1 MSINNW
7 KMDDRPREKMNVSGA
22 ASLSDSELLAILI
35 NSGTRDKSAV
45 DVAREILA
53 SVGNSLNAL
62 TGTSK
67 DRLCAIQ
74 GIGEAKASRL
84 LAAFEL
90 AVRIQSEPS
99 GPRMRITA
107 SSTVSR
113 IFSPLL
119 RNLQHEECWVLFL
132 NKANKIIA
140 KEKVST
146 GGVSG
151 AVLDPRIIIRKAV
164 DKLAS
169 AIILVHNHPSGNPT
183 PSELDR
189 RQTRVLRD
197 AAALLDIALLDH
209 VIIAGDRYYSFS
221 DEGQ

>member
-1 MSINNW
+1 
-7 KMDDRPREKMNVSGA
+7 MDDRPREKMNVSGA

-35 NSGTRDKSAV
+35 NSGTQDKSAI

-53 SVGNSLNAL
+53 SAGNSLNAL
-62 TGTSK
+62 SGISM
-67 DRLCAIQ
+67 DRLCAVQ

-90 AVRIQSEPS
+90 AVRLQSEPTT
-99 GPRMRITA
+99 PKMRITA
-107 SSTVSR
+107 SSSVCR
-113 IFSPLL
+113 IFSPVL

-151 AVLDPRIIIRKAV
+151 AVLDTRIIIRKAV

-169 AIILVHNHPSGNPT
+169 AIILVHNHPSGNPY

-189 RQTRVLRD
+189 KQTRALRD
-197 AAALLDIALLDH
+197 AASLLDIALLDH

>member
-1 MSINNW
+1 
-7 KMDDRPREKMNVSGA
+7 MDDRPREKMNVSGA

-35 NSGTRDKSAV
+35 NSGTKDKSAI

-53 SVGNSLNAL
+53 SAGNSLNAL
-62 TGTSK
+62 SGISM
-67 DRLCAIQ
+67 DRLCAVQ

-90 AVRIQSEPS
+90 AVRLQSEPTT
-99 GPRMRITA
+99 PKMRITA
-107 SSTVSR
+107 SSSVCR
-113 IFSPLL
+113 IFSPVL

-151 AVLDPRIIIRKAV
+151 AVLDTRIIIRKAV

-169 AIILVHNHPSGNPT
+169 AIILVHNHPSGNPY

-189 RQTRVLRD
+189 KQTRALRD
-197 AAALLDIALLDH
+197 AASLLDIALLDH

>member
-197 AAALLDIALLDH
+197 ASALLDIALLDH

-221 DEGQ
+221 DEGL

>member
-1 MSINNW
+1 
-7 KMDDRPREKMNVSGA
+7 MDDRPREKMNVSGA

-35 NSGTRDKSAV
+35 NSGTQDKSAI

-53 SVGNSLNAL
+53 SAGNSLNAL
-62 TGTSK
+62 SGISM
-67 DRLCAIQ
+67 DRLCAVQ

-90 AVRIQSEPS
+90 AVRLQSEPTT
-99 GPRMRITA
+99 PKMRITA
-107 SSTVSR
+107 SSSVCR
-113 IFSPLL
+113 IFSPVL

-151 AVLDPRIIIRKAV
+151 AVLDTRIIIRKAV

-169 AIILVHNHPSGNPT
+169 AIILVHNHPSGNPY

-189 RQTRVLRD
+189 KQTRALRD
-197 AAALLDIALLDH
+197 AASLLDIALLDH

-221 DEGQ
+221 DEGL

>member
-1 MSINNW
+1 MSINKW

-221 DEGQ
+221 DEGL

>member
-1 MSINNW
+1 MSINKW

-62 TGTSK
+62 TGTST

-221 DEGQ
+221 DEGL

>member
-1 MSINNW
+1 M
-7 KMDDRPREKMNVSGA
+7 
-22 ASLSDSELLAILI
+22 
-35 NSGTRDKSAV
+35 
-45 DVAREILA
+45 
-53 SVGNSLNAL
+53 
-62 TGTSK
+62 
-67 DRLCAIQ
+67 
-74 GIGEAKASRL
+74 
-84 LAAFEL
+84 
-90 AVRIQSEPS
+90 
-99 GPRMRITA
+99 
-107 SSTVSR
+107 
-113 IFSPLL
+113 L

-132 NKANKIIA
+132 NKANKIIS

-169 AIILVHNHPSGNPT
+169 AIILVHNHPSGNPR

-209 VIIAGDRYYSFS
+209 VIIAGDSYYSFS
-221 DEGQ
+221 DEGL

>member
-1 MSINNW
+1 MSINKW

-35 NSGTRDKSAV
+35 NSGTQDKSAI

-53 SVGNSLNAL
+53 SAGNSLNAL
-62 TGTSK
+62 SGISM
-67 DRLCAIQ
+67 DRLCAVQ

-90 AVRIQSEPS
+90 AVRLQSEPTT
-99 GPRMRITA
+99 PKMRITA
-107 SSTVSR
+107 SSSVCR
-113 IFSPLL
+113 IFSPVL

-151 AVLDPRIIIRKAV
+151 AVLDTRIIIRKAV

-169 AIILVHNHPSGNPT
+169 AIILVHNHPSGNPY

-189 RQTRVLRD
+189 KQTRALRD
-197 AAALLDIALLDH
+197 AASLLDIALLDH

>member
-1 MSINNW
+1 MSINDW
-7 KMDDRPREKMNVSGA
+7 KMDDRPREKMSVSGA

-221 DEGQ
+221 DEGL

>member
-1 MSINNW
+1 
-7 KMDDRPREKMNVSGA
+7 MDDRPREKMNVSGA

>member
-1 MSINNW
+1 
-7 KMDDRPREKMNVSGA
+7 MDDRPREKMNVSGA

-221 DEGQ
+221 DEGL